1 MLRRDERG
9 NINYLNFYLKKIMKQ
24 EQDKLKVRRRKK
36 IKKVR
41 NQVAV
46 EKINKDKAYSLKR
59 LKIDK
64 SLTF

>member
-9 NINYLNFYLKKIMKQ
+9 NINYLNFHLKKIMKQ
-24 EQDKLKVRRRKK
+24 EKDKLKVRRRKK